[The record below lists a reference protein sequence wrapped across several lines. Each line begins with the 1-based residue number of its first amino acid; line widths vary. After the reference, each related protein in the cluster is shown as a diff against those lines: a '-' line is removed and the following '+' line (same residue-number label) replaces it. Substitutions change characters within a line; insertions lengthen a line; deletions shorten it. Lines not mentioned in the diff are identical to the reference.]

1 MTTDSGS
8 LPLAPPVKEFQ
19 LNHLCCQLLETADGS
34 YSLRVGKQQHT
45 LSEPMHSSKG
55 AWSETFAIYLPAL
68 DCSLPPRT
76 RSSAFID
83 SNQLWSIASV
93 GLGLGY
99 NEILAAGLA
108 LKESLSADRLYIESY
123 EEHQEL
129 ADSFRHHFSN
139 RPSLRE
145 NHPLG
150 SVYADICRRTAEHF
164 ALSETTL
171 HKFINQLLI
180 EQRIIL
186 KSRLNTETLIA
197 TNAPRE
203 KFNCIL
209 FDAFS
214 PSSSPDL
221 WEAHLLESMV
231 ASLPAKNCVF
241 ASYASRTVLKK
252 ILRTAGFVIHKR
264 TGFAG
269 KREST
274 FAVRAQ
280 TILPE

>member
-8 LPLAPPVKEFQ
+8 LPLALPVKDFSLNQ
-19 LNHLCCQLLETADGS
+19 LTCQLLETADGS
-34 YSLRVGKQQHT
+34 YSLRVGTQQHN

-55 AWSETFAIYLPAL
+55 AWSETVAIYLPAL
-68 DCSLPPRT
+68 EHSLPT
-76 RSSAFID
+76 RVCTAAGVESG
-83 SNQLWSIASV
+83 QLWTIASV

-99 NEILAAGLA
+99 NEIMAAGLA
-108 LKESLSADRLYIESY
+108 LKESLSAHQLYIESY
-123 EEHQEL
+123 EEYWEL
-129 ADSFRHHFSN
+129 ADSFRRHFIGTQ
-139 RPSLRE
+139 RLPKD
-145 NHPLG
+145 HPL
-150 SVYADICRRTAEHF
+150 STVYADTCRRTAKLF
-164 ALSETTL
+164 GISETTL

-180 EQRIIL
+180 EGRIIL
-186 KSRLNTETLIA
+186 NSRLDTKTLNVTDA
-197 TNAPRE
+197 SRE
-203 KFNCIL
+203 KFGCIL

-214 PSSSPDL
+214 PASSPDL

-231 ASLPAKNCVF
+231 TSMPAQTCVF

-274 FAVRAQ
+274 FAVREHKS
-280 TILPE
+280 PSE